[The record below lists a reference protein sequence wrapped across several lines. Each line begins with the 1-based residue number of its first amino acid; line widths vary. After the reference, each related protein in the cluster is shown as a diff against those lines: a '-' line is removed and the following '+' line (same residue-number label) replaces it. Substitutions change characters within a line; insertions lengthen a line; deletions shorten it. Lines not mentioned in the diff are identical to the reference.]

1 MFMVRGFNDV
11 AVGHSFSH
19 SVTVTETHLVLAAGL
34 FGDFHPL
41 HTNEEY
47 ARQSRFGHRITHG
60 PLNVGIMASVL
71 GNYFAGAAG
80 PYLEQTVRFKSPVA
94 PGDTVT
100 TAWTILEKTPKPKLD
115 GGIIRMS
122 VEMRNQR
129 GELVLEGEGKIVLY
143 NDARPR

>member
-1 MFMVRGFNDV
+1 MFTVRGFKDV
-11 AVGHSFSH
+11 EVGHTFSH

-80 PYLEQTVRFKSPVA
+80 PYLEQTVRFKAPVS

-100 TAWTILEKTPKPKLD
+100 TTWKIVEKIPKAKLD
-115 GGIIRMS
+115 GGIIRME
-122 VEMRNQR
+122 VQMRNQR
-129 GELVLEGEGKIVLY
+129 DELILEGEGKIILY
-143 NDARPR
+143 DDAQPR

>member
-1 MFMVRGFNDV
+1 MFNPPGFNDV
-11 AVGHSFSH
+11 EVGHRFSH

-47 ARQSRFGHRITHG
+47 ARRSRYGHRIVHG
-60 PLNVGIMASVL
+60 PLTVGIMAGVL

-80 PYLEQTVRFKSPVA
+80 PYLEQTVRFKGPVA

-100 TAWTILEKTPKPKLD
+100 TTWEIIEKIPKEKLE
-115 GGIIRMS
+115 GGIVRLQ
-122 VEMRNQR
+122 VEMYNQR
-129 GELVLEGEGKIVLY
+129 HELVLEGEGKIILY
-143 NDARPR
+143 NSAEPR

>member
-1 MFMVRGFNDV
+1 MFTVRGFNDV
-11 AVGHSFSH
+11 DVGHTFSH
-19 SVTVTETHLVLAAGL
+19 SVTVTEAHLVLAAGL

-80 PYLEQTVRFKSPVA
+80 PYLEQVVRFKGPVA

-100 TAWTILEKTPKPKLD
+100 TTWKIVEKIPKAKLE
-115 GGIIRMS
+115 GGIIRLEVQMH
-122 VEMRNQR
+122 NQDKV
-129 GELVLEGEGKIVLY
+129 LILEGEGKIILY